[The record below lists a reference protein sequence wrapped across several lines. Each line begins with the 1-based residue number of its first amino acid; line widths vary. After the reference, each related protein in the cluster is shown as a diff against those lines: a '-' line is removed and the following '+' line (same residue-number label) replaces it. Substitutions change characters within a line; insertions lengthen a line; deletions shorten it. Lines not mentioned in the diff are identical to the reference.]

1 MEDKFFLNKKKKSPE
16 IKIKNM
22 GVDIDKNE
30 YREIVLSNS
39 AHPEASFY
47 DIQHIRKL
55 LFMTDINNKIKS
67 PLYLLRG
74 LLFIRVSVK

>member
-1 MEDKFFLNKKKKSPE
+1 MENRENQNIKNTKNHKKAAPE

-39 AHPEASFY
+39 ARPEAAFY
-47 DIQHIRKL
+47 DR
-55 LFMTDINNKIKS
+55 
-67 PLYLLRG
+67 YR
-74 LLFIRVSVK
+74 

>member
-1 MEDKFFLNKKKKSPE
+1 MKENFFLDKKKKSPE

-39 AHPEASFY
+39 AHPESAFY
-47 DIQHIRKL
+47 DRYK
-55 LFMTDINNKIKS
+55 
-67 PLYLLRG
+67 
-74 LLFIRVSVK
+74 

>member
-1 MEDKFFLNKKKKSPE
+1 MESKDKKLSNKKKSPE

-39 AHPEASFY
+39 ARPEASFY
-47 DIQHIRKL
+47 DR
-55 LFMTDINNKIKS
+55 
-67 PLYLLRG
+67 YR
-74 LLFIRVSVK
+74 

>member
-1 MEDKFFLNKKKKSPE
+1 MLMKDKFFLNKKKKSPE

-39 AHPEASFY
+39 AHPEAAFY
-47 DIQHIRKL
+47 DRYK
-55 LFMTDINNKIKS
+55 
-67 PLYLLRG
+67 
-74 LLFIRVSVK
+74 

>member
-1 MEDKFFLNKKKKSPE
+1 MEKNNFAKKKKVPE

-39 AHPEASFY
+39 ARPESAFY
-47 DIQHIRKL
+47 DR
-55 LFMTDINNKIKS
+55 
-67 PLYLLRG
+67 YR
-74 LLFIRVSVK
+74 

>member
-1 MEDKFFLNKKKKSPE
+1 MTEKKENFVKLNKKKPLE

-39 AHPEASFY
+39 ARPEASFY
-47 DIQHIRKL
+47 DKYR
-55 LFMTDINNKIKS
+55 
-67 PLYLLRG
+67 
-74 LLFIRVSVK
+74 